1 MTDRSGSG
9 FDRSPWISPRGAR
22 WSGGNRR
29 FAWVVAVLT
38 VAFALRVTGQV
49 VQRWAPVSFLPAFDD
64 WQGSGLP
71 YPVLL
76 AFQVAIVVL
85 AVVVTLRMS
94 RGSRLIGKPWIVP
107 VLLAGIVYFTVMFA
121 RLILGF
127 TVLSD
132 ITWFNRP
139 IPSAFHLVLATQLML
154 IAAYQYYRN

>member
-1 MTDRSGSG
+1 MTARSGSG
-9 FDRSPWISPRGAR
+9 FDRSPWITPRGAGR
-22 WSGGNRR
+22 SGGNRR
-29 FAWVVAVLT
+29 LAWVVAVLT
-38 VAFALRVTGQV
+38 IAFALRVTGQV

-76 AFQVAIVVL
+76 AFQIAIVVL
-85 AVVVTLRMS
+85 AVAVTLRMS
-94 RGSRLIGKPWIVP
+94 RGSRLIGKRWIVP

-127 TVLSD
+127 TALSD

-139 IPSAFHLVLATQLML
+139 IPSAFHLVLAAQLML
-154 IAAYQYYRN
+154 IAAYQHHRD

>member
-154 IAAYQYYRN
+154 IAAYQQHRD